1 MQKGWQIASIF
12 GIPIYIDQSWI
23 LIIIL
28 FTLSNAQ
35 DFKYRLP
42 DASLPVIWG
51 SGLSV
56 ALLLFLSVFLHE
68 LGHSVVALS
77 QGIKVNYITLYM
89 FGGVA
94 AIERDPKTPGQVF
107 QVAIAG
113 PLVSLA
119 LFFLFGTGLKIPL
132 DKTLFW
138 ILKDVSEINLVLAIF
153 NMIPGL
159 PLDGGQVLKSLVWK
173 VTGNQFTGV
182 RVAAKCGLILGWLF
196 IAYGLYGLI
205 TTNNLTYIWT
215 AFIGGFIANNAMRYE
230 QVNNLQESL
239 SQIKAE
245 NVMTQDF
252 RVVDANMNIR
262 EFADQYII
270 TESWQNNPLMVYY
283 AVSNG
288 RYRGLVSV
296 EDLKFIDRGEWG
308 TKTVYDIVHSLD
320 TIVTV
325 QEKTSLIEIINA
337 LETNQIQRITVLSP
351 AETISGVIDK
361 GDIVQSLANKMG
373 WNVPES
379 EINRIKAEGTYP
391 DYLQLHLMAKN
402 LG

>member
-1 MQKGWQIASIF
+1 MQKGWQIGSIF

-23 LIIIL
+23 FIIIL

-35 DFKYRLP
+35 EFKYRLP

-51 SGLSV
+51 SGLAV

-94 AIERDPKTPGQVF
+94 AIERDPKTPGHVF

-119 LFFLFGTGLKIPL
+119 LFFLFGAGLKIPL
-132 DKTLFW
+132 DKTLLW

-182 RVAAKCGLILGWLF
+182 RVAAKCGLILGGLF

-230 QVNNLQESL
+230 QLNKLQESL

-262 EFADQYII
+262 EFADKYII

-296 EDLKFIDRGEWG
+296 EDLKCIDRGEWG

-325 QEKTSLIEIINA
+325 QEKTSLVEIINA
-337 LETNQIQRITVLSP
+337 LENNQIQRITVLSP

-361 GDIVQSLANKMG
+361 GDIVKSLANKMG
-373 WNVPES
+373 WNVPDT
-379 EINRIKAEGTYP
+379 EINRIKSEGTYP